1 MIDSARIWTESGD
14 VHVDVRGLPAPEPF
28 TAIMELVRA
37 RRAPIV
43 VHHELEAEYRTAIL
57 HAMHMDTQPIVD
69 LLAKCVEL
77 TYVDLT
83 AAR

>member
-14 VHVDVRGLPAPEPF
+14 VHVDVRGLPPPEPF

-43 VHHELEAEYRTAIL
+43 VRSDAPHDRRAGTPRA
-57 HAMHMDTQPIVD
+57 
-69 LLAKCVEL
+69 
-77 TYVDLT
+77 
-83 AAR
+83 